1 MKTKT
6 LALAAAA
13 MMAGVLSFGTAQ
25 AANVMAGAGALPTV
39 EKSQTL
45 NIQPAGYRNSIGG
58 RSIGK
63 RHWRWRGKRHWR
75 RHGGNGLF
83 LGLGLAPFYGGY
95 GYGGYGA
102 PYYAEPYYDEPYY
115 IQPTGGSRHVRWCY
129 DRYRSYDARS
139 NTFLGYDG
147 DRHRCRSPYRY

>member
-13 MMAGVLSFGTAQ
+13 VMGGLLSFSTAQ
-25 AANVMAGAGALPTV
+25 AANVMSGAGALPAV
-39 EKSQTL
+39 EKSQTM
-45 NIQPAGYRNSIGG
+45 NIQPASHKKWRKWRGG
-58 RSIGK
+58 GD
-63 RHWRWRGKRHWR
+63 WRWRHR
-75 RHGGNGLF
+75 RHGFGRSGVF

-95 GYGGYGA
+95 S
-102 PYYAEPYYDEPYY
+102 PYYAQPYYDEPDYY
-115 IQPTGGSRHVRWCY
+115 IQPAGGSRHVRWCY

-139 NTFLGYDG
+139 NSFLGYDG

>member
-1 MKTKT
+1 MRTKT

-13 MMAGVLSFGTAQ
+13 LMAGVLSFGTAQ
-25 AANVMAGAGALPTV
+25 AANVMSGGMSAV
-39 EKSQTL
+39 EKAQAT
-45 NIQPAGYRNSIGG
+45 NIDFVSHRKW
-58 RSIGK
+58 RGK
-63 RHWRWRGKRHWR
+63 GNWRWRGNRNWR

-139 NTFLGYDG
+139 NSFLGYDG